1 MRAYNRIEL
10 EKVAKETGFI
20 RDNLEKVIRLS
31 NILEFLVS
39 NDNLKGKVV
48 LKGGTAINL
57 TVFDMPR
64 LSVDID
70 LDYCTNSDKDTMMAD
85 KDVIGQEILR
95 HMQSNGYTLHP
106 SSKNTYALDSMVFS
120 YLNASGNNDN
130 IKIEINYMMRSH
142 ILEPLTRKTSI
153 PFIEEVDVYALSP
166 LELFGSKIKALIER
180 AAPRDMYD
188 VNRMIKQKIF
198 KDDQMDMLRKIVV
211 FYLAVGGKNK
221 PEKEYSFER
230 IQNIKFPQIRSTLI
244 PVLKKTEKFDF
255 KEAKAN
261 VVSFLSKLLILG
273 DAENNFIDSFNQG
286 EYRPEILFDDSDII
300 ERIKEHP
307 MALWKINEVE

>member
-1 MRAYNRIEL
+1 MRAYNKIEL
-10 EKVAKETGFI
+10 EKVARETSFI

-39 NDNLKGKVV
+39 NDDLKGKVV

-70 LDYCTNSDKDTMMAD
+70 LDYCCNSDKETMMAD
-85 KDVIGQEILR
+85 RAVIGQEILG

-106 SSKNTYALDSMVFS
+106 SSKNTHALDSWVFS
-120 YLNASGNNDN
+120 YLNAGGNRDN
-130 IKIEINYMMRSH
+130 IKIEINYMMRAH
-142 ILEPLTRKTSI
+142 ILEPLTRKTSV
-153 PFIEEVDVYALSP
+153 PFIEEVDVYALAP

-188 VNRMIKQKIF
+188 VNRMIKEDIF
-198 KDDQMDMLRKIVV
+198 KEDQMYMLRKIVV

-221 PEKEYSFER
+221 PEKAYSFER
-230 IQNIKFPQIRSTLI
+230 IRNIKFPQIRSALI

-255 KEAKAN
+255 EEAKTN
-261 VVSFLSKLLILG
+261 VISFLSGFLIPG
-273 DAENNFIDSFNQG
+273 DAEKDFIESFNQG
-286 EYRPEILFDDSDII
+286 EYKPEVLFDDHEIV

-307 MALWKINEVE
+307 MALWKMNEVE

>member
-1 MRAYNRIEL
+1 MRAYNKIEL
-10 EKVAKETGFI
+10 EKVARETGFI

-31 NILEFLVS
+31 KILEFLVS
-39 NDNLKGKVV
+39 NDDLKGKVV

-70 LDYCTNSDKDTMMAD
+70 LDYCCNSDKETMMAD
-85 KDVIGQEILR
+85 RAVIGQEILG

-106 SSKNTYALDSMVFS
+106 SSKNTHALDSWVFS
-120 YLNASGNNDN
+120 YLNAGGNRDN
-130 IKIEINYMMRSH
+130 IKIEINYMMRAH
-142 ILEPLTRKTSI
+142 ILEPLTRKTSV
-153 PFIEEVDVYALSP
+153 PFIEEVDVYALAP

-188 VNRMIKQKIF
+188 VNRMIKENIF
-198 KDDQMDMLRKIVV
+198 KEDQMDMLRKIVV
-211 FYLAVGGKNK
+211 FYLAVGGQNK
-221 PEKEYSFER
+221 PEKAYSFER
-230 IQNIKFPQIRSTLI
+230 IRNIKFPQIRSALI

-255 KEAKAN
+255 EEAKTN
-261 VVSFLSKLLILG
+261 VISFLSGFLIPG
-273 DAENNFIDSFNQG
+273 DAEKNFIESFNQG
-286 EYRPEILFDDSDII
+286 EYKPEVLFDDHEIV

-307 MALWKINEVE
+307 MALWKMNEVE

>member
-1 MRAYNRIEL
+1 MRAYNKIEL
-10 EKVAKETGFI
+10 EKVTRETSFI

-39 NDNLKGKVV
+39 NDDLKGKVV

-70 LDYCTNSDKDTMMAD
+70 LDYCINSDKDTMMTDRA
-85 KDVIGQEILR
+85 VIGQEILG

-106 SSKNTYALDSMVFS
+106 SSKNTHALDSWVFS
-120 YLNASGNNDN
+120 YLNTGGNRDN
-130 IKIEINYMMRSH
+130 IKIEINYMMRAH
-142 ILEPLTRKTSI
+142 ILEPRTRKTSI
-153 PFIEEVDVYALSP
+153 PFIDEVDVYALPP

-188 VNRMIKQKIF
+188 VNRMIKENIF
-198 KDDQMDMLRKIVV
+198 REDQMDMLRKIVV

-221 PEKEYSFER
+221 AEKAYSFER
-230 IQNIKFPQIRSTLI
+230 IRNIKFPQIRSALI

-255 KEAKAN
+255 EEAKTN
-261 VVSFLSKLLILG
+261 VISFLSGLLILG
-273 DAENNFIDSFNQG
+273 DAEKKFIDSFNQG
-286 EYRPEILFDDSDII
+286 EYKPELLFDDGEII

-307 MALWKINEVE
+307 MALWKINNAE

>member
-1 MRAYNRIEL
+1 MRAYNKIEL
-10 EKVAKETGFI
+10 EKVARETGFI

-31 NILEFLVS
+31 NILDFLVS
-39 NDNLKGKVV
+39 DDGLKRKLV

-70 LDYCTNSDKDTMMAD
+70 LDYCCNSDKDTMMAD
-85 KDVIGQEILR
+85 RAVIGQEILR

-106 SSKNTYALDSMVFS
+106 SSKNTHALDSWVFS
-120 YLNASGNNDN
+120 YLNAGGNKDN
-130 IKIEINYMMRSH
+130 IKIEINYMMRTH
-142 ILEPLTRKTSI
+142 IFEPRTQKTSV
-153 PFIEEVDVYALSP
+153 PFIEEVDVYALAP

-188 VNRMIKQKIF
+188 VNRMIKQKIV

-221 PEKEYSFER
+221 PEKEYSLER
-230 IQNIKFPQIRSTLI
+230 IQNIRFPQIRSALI

-255 KEAKAN
+255 EEAKAN
-261 VVSFLSKLLILG
+261 VTSFLSNLLHLG
-273 DAENNFIDSFNQG
+273 EDEKTFIDAFNQG
-286 EYRPEILFDDSDII
+286 EYKPEALFDDPEII
-300 ERIKEHP
+300 NRIKEHP
-307 MALWKINEVE
+307 MALWKMNEVE

>member
-1 MRAYNRIEL
+1 MRAYNKIEL
-10 EKVAKETGFI
+10 EKVARETSFI
-20 RDNLEKVIRLS
+20 RDNLEKVIRIS

-39 NDNLKGKVV
+39 NDDLKGKVV

-70 LDYCTNSDKDTMMAD
+70 LDYCCNSDKETMMAD
-85 KDVIGQEILR
+85 RAVIGQEILG

-106 SSKNTYALDSMVFS
+106 SSKNTHALDSWVFS
-120 YLNASGNNDN
+120 YLNAGGNRDN
-130 IKIEINYMMRSH
+130 IKIEINYMMRAH
-142 ILEPLTRKTSI
+142 ILEPLTRKTSV
-153 PFIEEVDVYALSP
+153 PFIEEVDVYALAP

-188 VNRMIKQKIF
+188 VNRMIKENIF
-198 KDDQMDMLRKIVV
+198 KEDQMDMLRKIVV

-221 PEKEYSFER
+221 PEKAYSFER
-230 IQNIKFPQIRSTLI
+230 IRNIKFPQIRSALI

-255 KEAKAN
+255 EEAKTN
-261 VVSFLSKLLILG
+261 VISFLSGFLIPG
-273 DAENNFIDSFNQG
+273 DAEKDFIESFNQG
-286 EYRPEILFDDSDII
+286 EYKPEVLFDDHEIV

-307 MALWKINEVE
+307 MALWKMNEVE

>member
-20 RDNLEKVIRLS
+20 RDNLEKVVRLS

-39 NDNLKGKVV
+39 KDSLKRKLV

-70 LDYCTNSDKDTMMAD
+70 LDYCCNSDKETMMSDRA
-85 KDVIGQEILR
+85 VIGQEILG

-106 SSKNTYALDSMVFS
+106 SSKNTHALDSWVFS
-120 YLNASGNNDN
+120 YLNSGGNRDN
-130 IKIEINYMMRSH
+130 IKIEINYMMRAH
-142 ILEPLTRKTSI
+142 ILEPLTRKTSV

-166 LELFGSKIKALIER
+166 LELFGSKIKALTER

-188 VNRMIKQKIF
+188 VNRMIQNQLF

-255 KEAKAN
+255 EEAKAN

-273 DAENNFIDSFNQG
+273 EAENNFIDSFNQG

>member
-1 MRAYNRIEL
+1 MRAYNKIEL
-10 EKVAKETGFI
+10 EKVARETSFI

-39 NDNLKGKVV
+39 NDDLKGKVV

-70 LDYCTNSDKDTMMAD
+70 LDYCCNSDKETMMAD
-85 KDVIGQEILR
+85 RAVIGQEILG

-106 SSKNTYALDSMVFS
+106 SSKNTHALDSWVFS
-120 YLNASGNNDN
+120 YLNAGGNRDN
-130 IKIEINYMMRSH
+130 IKIEINYMMRAH
-142 ILEPLTRKTSI
+142 ILEPLTRKTSV
-153 PFIEEVDVYALSP
+153 PFIEEVDVYALAP

-188 VNRMIKQKIF
+188 VNRMIKETIF
-198 KDDQMDMLRKIVV
+198 KEDQMDMLRKIVV

-221 PEKEYSFER
+221 PEKAYSFER
-230 IQNIKFPQIRSTLI
+230 IRNIKFPQIRSALI

-255 KEAKAN
+255 EEAKTN
-261 VVSFLSKLLILG
+261 VISFLSGFLIPG
-273 DAENNFIDSFNQG
+273 DAEKDFIESFNQG
-286 EYRPEILFDDSDII
+286 EYKPEVLFDDHEIV

-307 MALWKINEVE
+307 MALWKMNEIE

>member
-10 EKVAKETGFI
+10 EKVARETGFI

-70 LDYCTNSDKDTMMAD
+70 LDYCINSDKDTMMAD
-85 KDVIGQEILR
+85 RAVIGQEILGY
-95 HMQSNGYTLHP
+95 MQSNGYTLHP
-106 SSKNTYALDSMVFS
+106 SSKNTHALDSMVFS
-120 YLNASGNNDN
+120 YLNAVGNNDN
-130 IKIEINYMMRSH
+130 IKIEINYMMRTH
-142 ILEPLTRKTSI
+142 ILEPLTRKTSV

-180 AAPRDMYD
+180 AALRDMYD

-221 PEKEYSFER
+221 PEKEYSFEK
-230 IQNIKFPQIRSTLI
+230 IQNIKFPQIRSSLI
-244 PVLKKTEKFDF
+244 PVLKKTEKFDLE
-255 KEAKAN
+255 EAKAN
-261 VVSFLSKLLILG
+261 VVSFLAKLLSLG
-273 DAENNFIDSFNQG
+273 EAEKNFIDSFNQG
-286 EYRPEILFDDSDII
+286 EYKPELLFDDGQII
-300 ERIKEHP
+300 ERIKDHP
-307 MALWKINEVE
+307 MALWKINEVK

>member
-1 MRAYNRIEL
+1 MRAYNKIEL
-10 EKVAKETGFI
+10 EKVARETSFI
-20 RDNLEKVIRLS
+20 RDNLEKVIRLN

-39 NDNLKGKVV
+39 NDDLKGKVV
-48 LKGGTAINL
+48 LKGGTAISL

-70 LDYCTNSDKDTMMAD
+70 LDYCCNSDKETMMAD
-85 KDVIGQEILR
+85 RAVIGQEILG

-106 SSKNTYALDSMVFS
+106 SSKNTHALDSWVFS
-120 YLNASGNNDN
+120 YLNAGGNRDN
-130 IKIEINYMMRSH
+130 IKIEINYMMRAH
-142 ILEPLTRKTSI
+142 ILEPLTRKTSV
-153 PFIEEVDVYALSP
+153 PFIEEVDVYALAP

-188 VNRMIKQKIF
+188 VNRMIKENIF
-198 KDDQMDMLRKIVV
+198 KEDQMDMLRKIVV

-221 PEKEYSFER
+221 PEKAYSFER
-230 IQNIKFPQIRSTLI
+230 IRNIKFPQIRSALI

-255 KEAKAN
+255 EEAKTN
-261 VVSFLSKLLILG
+261 VISFLSGFLIPG
-273 DAENNFIDSFNQG
+273 DAEKDFIESFNQG
-286 EYRPEILFDDSDII
+286 EYKPEVLFDDHEIV

-307 MALWKINEVE
+307 MALWKMNEVE

>member
-1 MRAYNRIEL
+1 MRAYNKIEL
-10 EKVAKETGFI
+10 EKVARETSFI

-39 NDNLKGKVV
+39 NDDLKGKVV

-70 LDYCTNSDKDTMMAD
+70 LDYCCNSDKETMMAD
-85 KDVIGQEILR
+85 RAVIGQEILG

-106 SSKNTYALDSMVFS
+106 SSKNTHALDSWVFS
-120 YLNASGNNDN
+120 YLNAGGNRDN
-130 IKIEINYMMRSH
+130 IKIEINYMMRAH
-142 ILEPLTRKTSI
+142 ILEPLTRKTSV
-153 PFIEEVDVYALSP
+153 PFIEEVDVYALAP

-188 VNRMIKQKIF
+188 VNRMIKEDIF
-198 KDDQMDMLRKIVV
+198 KEDQMYMLRKIVV

-221 PEKEYSFER
+221 PEKAYSFER
-230 IQNIKFPQIRSTLI
+230 IRNIKFPQIRSALI

-255 KEAKAN
+255 EEAKTN
-261 VVSFLSKLLILG
+261 VISFLSGFLIPG
-273 DAENNFIDSFNQG
+273 DAEKDFIESFNQG
-286 EYRPEILFDDSDII
+286 EYKPEVLFNDHEIVK
-300 ERIKEHP
+300 RIKEHP
-307 MALWKINEVE
+307 MALWKMNEVE

>member
-1 MRAYNRIEL
+1 MRAYNKIEL
-10 EKVAKETGFI
+10 EKVARETSFI

-39 NDNLKGKVV
+39 NDDLKGKVV

-70 LDYCTNSDKDTMMAD
+70 LDYCCNSDKDTMMANRA
-85 KDVIGQEILR
+85 VIGQEILG

-106 SSKNTYALDSMVFS
+106 SSKNTHALDSWVFS
-120 YLNASGNNDN
+120 YLNAGGNRDN
-130 IKIEINYMMRSH
+130 IKIEINYMMRAH
-142 ILEPLTRKTSI
+142 ILKPLTRKTSV
-153 PFIEEVDVYALSP
+153 PFIEEVDVYALAP

-188 VNRMIKQKIF
+188 VNRMIKENIF
-198 KDDQMDMLRKIVV
+198 KEDQMDMLRKIVV

-221 PEKEYSFER
+221 PEKAYSFER
-230 IQNIKFPQIRSTLI
+230 IRNIKFPQIRSALI

-255 KEAKAN
+255 EEAKTN
-261 VVSFLSKLLILG
+261 VISFLSGFLIPG
-273 DAENNFIDSFNQG
+273 DAEKDFIESFNQG
-286 EYRPEILFDDSDII
+286 EYKPEVLFDDHEIV

-307 MALWKINEVE
+307 MALWKMNEVE

>member
-1 MRAYNRIEL
+1 MRAYNKIEL
-10 EKVAKETGFI
+10 EKVARETSFI

-39 NDNLKGKVV
+39 NDDLKGKVV

-70 LDYCTNSDKDTMMAD
+70 LDYCCNSDKETMMAD
-85 KDVIGQEILR
+85 RAVIGQEILG

-106 SSKNTYALDSMVFS
+106 SSKNTHALDSWVFS
-120 YLNASGNNDN
+120 YLNAGGNRDN
-130 IKIEINYMMRSH
+130 IKIEINYMMRAH
-142 ILEPLTRKTSI
+142 ILEPLTRKTSV
-153 PFIEEVDVYALSP
+153 PFIEEVDVYALAP

-188 VNRMIKQKIF
+188 VNRMIKENIF
-198 KDDQMDMLRKIVV
+198 KEDQMDMLRKIVV
-211 FYLAVGGKNK
+211 FYLAVGGQNK
-221 PEKEYSFER
+221 PEKAYSFER
-230 IQNIKFPQIRSTLI
+230 IRNIKFPQIRSALI

-255 KEAKAN
+255 EEAKTN
-261 VVSFLSKLLILG
+261 VISFLSGFLIPG
-273 DAENNFIDSFNQG
+273 DAEKDFIESFNQG
-286 EYRPEILFDDSDII
+286 EYKPEVLFDDHEIV

-307 MALWKINEVE
+307 MALWKMNEVE

>member
-10 EKVAKETGFI
+10 EKVARETGFI

-39 NDNLKGKVV
+39 DDSLKGKVV

-70 LDYCTNSDKDTMMAD
+70 LDYCCNSDKDTMMAD
-85 KDVIGQEILR
+85 RAVIGQEILGY
-95 HMQSNGYTLHP
+95 MQSNGYTIHP
-106 SSKNTYALDSMVFS
+106 SKNTHALDSMVFS
-120 YLNASGNNDN
+120 YLNAGGNKDN
-130 IKIEINYMMRSH
+130 IKIEINYMMRTH
-142 ILEPLTRKTSI
+142 ILEPRTRKTSI
-153 PFIEEVDVYALSP
+153 PFIDEVDVYALSP

-188 VNRMIKQKIF
+188 VNRMIKENIF
-198 KDDQMDMLRKIVV
+198 KEDQMDMLRKIVV

-221 PEKEYSFER
+221 PEKAYSFER
-230 IQNIKFPQIRSTLI
+230 IRNIKFPQIRSALI

-255 KEAKAN
+255 EEAKTN
-261 VVSFLSKLLILG
+261 VISFLSGLLVLG
-273 DAENNFIDSFNQG
+273 DAEKNFIESFNQG
-286 EYRPEILFDDSDII
+286 EYKPEVLFDDHEIV

-307 MALWKINEVE
+307 MALWKMNEVE

>member
-1 MRAYNRIEL
+1 MRAYNKIEL
-10 EKVAKETGFI
+10 EKAARETSFI

-39 NDNLKGKVV
+39 NDDLKGKVV

-70 LDYCTNSDKDTMMAD
+70 IDYCCNSDKETMMAD
-85 KDVIGQEILR
+85 RAVIGKEILG

-106 SSKNTYALDSMVFS
+106 SSKNTHALDSWVFS
-120 YLNASGNNDN
+120 YLNSGGNRDN
-130 IKIEINYMMRSH
+130 IKIEINYMMRAH
-142 ILEPLTRKTSI
+142 ILEPLTRNTSV
-153 PFIEEVDVYALSP
+153 PFIEEVDVYALAP

-188 VNRMIKQKIF
+188 VNRMIKENIF
-198 KDDQMDMLRKIVV
+198 KEDQMDMLRKIVV

-230 IQNIKFPQIRSTLI
+230 IRNIKFPQIRSALI

-255 KEAKAN
+255 EEAKTN
-261 VVSFLSKLLILG
+261 VISFLSGLLILG
-273 DAENNFIDSFNQG
+273 DAEKDFIESFNQG
-286 EYRPEILFDDSDII
+286 DYKPEVLFDDHEIV

-307 MALWKINEVE
+307 MALWKMNEVE

>member
-1 MRAYNRIEL
+1 MRAYNKIEL
-10 EKVAKETGFI
+10 EKVARETSFI

-39 NDNLKGKVV
+39 NDDLKGKVV

-70 LDYCTNSDKDTMMAD
+70 LDYCCNSDKETMMAD
-85 KDVIGQEILR
+85 RAVIGQEILG

-106 SSKNTYALDSMVFS
+106 SSKNTHALDSWVFS
-120 YLNASGNNDN
+120 YLNAGGNRDN
-130 IKIEINYMMRSH
+130 IKIEINYMMRAH
-142 ILEPLTRKTSI
+142 ILEPLTRKTSV
-153 PFIEEVDVYALSP
+153 PFIEEVDVYALAP

-188 VNRMIKQKIF
+188 VNRMIKENIF
-198 KDDQMDMLRKIVV
+198 KEDQMDMLRKIVV
-211 FYLAVGGKNK
+211 FYLAVGGKNI
-221 PEKEYSFER
+221 PEKAYSFER
-230 IQNIKFPQIRSTLI
+230 IRNIKFPQIRSALI

-255 KEAKAN
+255 EEAKTN
-261 VVSFLSKLLILG
+261 VISFLSGFLIPG
-273 DAENNFIDSFNQG
+273 DAEKDFIESFNQG
-286 EYRPEILFDDSDII
+286 EYKPEVLFDDHEIV

-307 MALWKINEVE
+307 MALWKMNEVE